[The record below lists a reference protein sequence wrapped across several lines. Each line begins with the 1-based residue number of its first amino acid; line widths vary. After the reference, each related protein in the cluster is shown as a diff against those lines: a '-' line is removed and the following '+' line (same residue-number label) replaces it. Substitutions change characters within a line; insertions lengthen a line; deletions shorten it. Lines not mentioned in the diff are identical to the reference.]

1 MFGMTT
7 VRPFDK
13 AQGEGIESCRG
24 ALRAPV
30 FATDSDDRVGGT
42 TGERSAPP
50 TIPKIHSDPD

>member
-1 MFGMTT
+1 MTT